1 MTPVPS
7 GVVSLL
13 GLAVAA
19 VLEREGEGKSRDR
32 GSGKVSSV
40 WRSSR
45 SRSQRCSDWSRKADR
60 RCICMT
66 CDTHCCCRGHNKN

>member
-45 SRSQRCSDWSRKADR
+45 SRRKADR